1 VTVAERSGGGESE
14 LEAPRDGRPWLAGT
28 LSALSIL
35 EVVQLVFTSLKS
47 GVLRLSFAGPGGLA
61 AGERPHRRSLF
72 FREGQLVFASSSE
85 PGDRL
90 GPVLWRGGLIGW
102 EALERCSA
110 EVVPGRPLGQVLV
123 DGGAITAAD
132 LYAGVAAQVRE
143 ILFNAFL
150 DTEGEFLFVEG
161 EHGAPNEVRLP
172 ERTRELLLEGLKR
185 VDETEQ
191 LLVEMGGRGALLT
204 RRGAL
209 PAGTGEFAARLLEA
223 LEGSRSFAEAA
234 DESRLGLL
242 FALREAAPL
251 FRAGVLVGATEQAPA
266 PARRQGST
274 SRLDTPAPLGAESPI
289 VNAVL
294 AAQPK
299 RETTPGLGTGD
310 TGTRSGGPFSL
321 YRRIFRRV
329 HGALAAARPG
339 AERRLDSYFERLAEG
354 RRYLFEGV
362 SFGADGD
369 LEVSRVLANVTATG
383 AYKGAAAKARSL
395 EALEELLTFALFEV
409 KNVLPRAEAEAL
421 LREVG
426 KMQVGKA

>member
-61 AGERPHRRSLF
+61 AGERPHRRSLY

-90 GPVLWRGGLIGW
+90 GPVLWRGGLIGR
-102 EALERCSA
+102 EALEQCSA

-123 DGGAITAAD
+123 DAGAITAAD

-161 EHGAPNEVRLP
+161 ANAAPNEVRLP

-185 VDETEQ
+185 VDETER
-191 LLVEMGGRGALLT
+191 LLSEVGGRGALLT

-251 FRAGVLVGATEQAPA
+251 LRAGVLVGAEPEPA

-274 SRLDTPAPLGAESPI
+274 SRLDTPAPVGAESPI

-310 TGTRSGGPFSL
+310 TGTRSGGPFGL
-321 YRRIFRRV
+321 YRRIFKRV
-329 HGALAAARPG
+329 HAALAAARPG
-339 AERRLDSYFERLAEG
+339 AERRLDSYFDRLAEG
-354 RRYLFEGV
+354 RRFLFEGV
-362 SFGADGD
+362 CFGADGD
-369 LEVSRVLANVTATG
+369 LDVSRVLANVTATG
-383 AYKGAAAKARSL
+383 VYKGAAAKARSL
-395 EALEELLTFALFEV
+395 EGLEELLTFALFEV
-409 KNVLPRAEAEAL
+409 KNLLPREEAEAL

>member
-1 VTVAERSGGGESE
+1 MAERSGSGEGE

-47 GVLRLSFAGPGGLA
+47 GLLRLSFAGPVGLA
-61 AGERPHRRSLF
+61 AGERPHRRSLY

-90 GPVLWRGGLIGW
+90 GPVLWRNGLIGW

-123 DGGAITAAD
+123 DCGAITAAD

-161 EHGAPNEVRLP
+161 SNPAPNEVRLP

-185 VDETEQ
+185 VDETER
-191 LLVEMGGRGALLT
+191 LLAEVGGRGALLA

-209 PAGTGEFAARLLEA
+209 EAGTGEFAARLLEA

-234 DESRLGLL
+234 EVSRLGLL
-242 FALREAAPL
+242 FALREAVPL
-251 FRAGVLVGATEQAPA
+251 LRSGVLVAAVEQEQDPA
-266 PARRQGST
+266 PARHQPTGT
-274 SRLDTPAPLGAESPI
+274 TLDTPSPDGAESPI
-289 VNAVL
+289 VNAIL

-299 RETTPGLGTGD
+299 RETTLGLGAGD
-310 TGTRSGGPFSL
+310 TQTRSGGPFGL

-339 AERRLDSYFERLAEG
+339 AERRLDSYFERLPEG
-354 RRYLFEGV
+354 RRFLFEGIA
-362 SFGADGD
+362 FGADGNLD
-369 LEVSRVLANVTATG
+369 VARVLANVTATG

-395 EALEELLTFALFEV
+395 EGLEELLTFALFEV
-409 KNVLPRAEAEAL
+409 KNLLPREEAEAL